1 MTTRPDVDVV
11 TPVGRP
17 DHALVVAV
25 ESVLSQQGDFS
36 LGRIIIVNDG
46 DKSPEGRAVLDSLSR
61 RHPAIR
67 VIDLPSNVGPAA
79 ARNIGTREASAT
91 WVAFLDADDT
101 MLPGAIDV
109 RLRAAREMPDIGMI
123 CGDFI
128 WRDLTA
134 GTERPGA
141 IRGSAAGRALPPG
154 DGSAVRLRRPFE
166 AFVES
171 PLAHMCSTLFS
182 LDAFRAAKGFDERI
196 WRQHDYNLFLRLT
209 LRHDV
214 LFVKADVGTYNNSVG
229 SWSRRQDTNDWRA
242 LACLALLEQDLS
254 DDQRRAVLRKVE
266 WCYRARRYACLADR
280 AYGAA
285 ALYRLKEARCAVAR
299 SLKPLAPVV
308 PRPHVGRPA
317 VS

>member
-1 MTTRPDVDVV
+1 MSTRADIDVV

-17 DHALVVAV
+17 DPALEDSV
-25 ESVLSQQGDFS
+25 ESVLSQQGDFT

-46 DKSPEGRAVLDSLSR
+46 DKSPEGRAVLDRLSR
-61 RHPAIR
+61 RHPAVR

-79 ARNIGTREASAT
+79 ARNIGTREATAT

-109 RLRAAREMPDIGMI
+109 RLRAAREMPGIGMI

-128 WRDLTA
+128 WRDVTA

-141 IRGSAAGRALPPG
+141 IRGSAAGRALLQDDRP
-154 DGSAVRLRRPFE
+154 AVRLHRPFE

-171 PLAHMCSTLFS
+171 PLAHMCGTLFN
-182 LDAFRAAKGFDERI
+182 LDAFRAAGGFDERI

-214 LFVKADVGTYNNSVG
+214 VFVKTDVGSYNNSVG
-229 SWSRRQDTNDWRA
+229 SWSRRQDINDWRA
-242 LACLALLEQDLS
+242 LACLALLEQDLTEA
-254 DDQRRAVLRKVE
+254 QRRAVLRKVE
-266 WCYRARRYACLADR
+266 WCYRSRRYACLTAR
-280 AYGAA
+280 AYGP
-285 ALYRLKEARCAVAR
+285 ALVYRMKEARCALAR
-299 SLKPLAPVV
+299 SLKAMAPVV
-308 PRPHVGRPA
+308 PDLPLGRPA
-317 VS
+317 AS